1 MIPAN
6 GLLSMQEASAGC
18 TCNYSLRTT
27 VVLKNKPQKGHAE
40 WAVFISQA
48 ATKPVKHLAI
58 NFGAPGDMRAKDG
71 TVWFSY
77 PRPNTKEGRNAFVN
91 YGIKFSLKEEGKP
104 EVVQRDWVG
113 KTVAGTDKPWLY
125 TSGLKGL
132 TSIQVPLLEKD
143 QAARYTVRLGFAK
156 LPGDSKGSRV
166 FDVKLQGKTV
176 LQSLDVALAGGVLG
190 QVVLREFEGVEV
202 VENLTI
208 ELIPVNAKNAKVAPT
223 IIQTLEV
230 NREDLRAA
238 K

>member
-1 MIPAN
+1 MGGIYQP
-6 GLLSMQEASAGC
+6 GSHQAGK
-18 TCNYSLRTT
+18 TLGD
-27 VVLKNKPQKGHAE
+27 Q
-40 WAVFISQA
+40 
-48 ATKPVKHLAI
+48 
-58 NFGAPGDMRAKDG
+58 FGAPGDMRAKDG

-125 TSGLKGL
+125 TSGLKGV
-132 TSIQVPLLEKD
+132 TKVQVPLLEKD
-143 QAARYTVRLGFAK
+143 NAARYTVRLGFAK

-190 QVVLREFEGVEV
+190 QVVLREFGNVEV

-208 ELIPVNAKNAKVAPT
+208 ELVPVNAKNAKVAPT
-223 IIQTLEV
+223 VIQTLEV
-230 NREDLRAA
+230 NRDDLRAA